1 MLRWTSCWKGRLI
14 ECISVSP
21 APAMIQARMHS
32 LIPWEFPSLSHR
44 ETPGKENAPWGN
56 VHSEMQRLK
65 ISKCLLQQLCL
76 NILPILVYFSNPNS
90 LYWFSIAAITNNH
103 KFSRLTQH
111 LLAQSLLSR
120 RPGRTWLRW
129 WSAPGFTGRNHHG
142 SRAVFLSGVSTD
154 ELTQVVGKSSN
165 SMWL

>member
-1 MLRWTSCWKGRLI
+1 MDKLLKRETDRTHERPSSPSNDSGKDAFTD
-14 ECISVSP
+14 SVGV
-21 APAMIQARMHS
+21 
-32 LIPWEFPSLSHR
+32 SHR

-76 NILPILVYFSNPNS
+76 NILPILVYFSNPSS
-90 LYWFSIAAITNNH
+90 LYSFPIAAITNNH

-111 LLAQSLLSR
+111 QLAQSLDQKARPSWLS
-120 RPGRTWLRW
+120 W

-154 ELTQVVGKSSN
+154 ELPQVVGKSSN